1 MVFPGVS
8 ASFTHKLKRAR
19 ERLLSGDV
27 SGAQFLCEEVLQ
39 RAPRNP
45 EALSLLGASH
55 IAGGRPAQAV
65 PLLEQA
71 LASAPRHGP
80 TLEYLGL
87 AQLMLGRYP
96 DAERALTAAAAL
108 PGAPASVVMRLGIA
122 LLHQGRVEDA
132 IATLERATALDPRN
146 PDCRLNLGQALARAG
161 REALAREQFSEVLKL
176 DPARADA
183 MFNLGVIALDR
194 NELLEAR
201 QWFERALARD
211 PGNADALV
219 NLGIVHQREGR
230 LDEALAC
237 FRRALQLD
245 PASAHAANNLA
256 HTLLVERQFGE
267 ARRQY
272 LEALRLAPDMLEAH
286 EGLAAACLALGRFK
300 EAMSALR
307 EVLRLDPE
315 HRGAR
320 AKLMEALFQDAQLDE
335 AATAARHL
343 LDTDP
348 DQAGPYSTLGL
359 VHLVRGELDQAIAVL
374 ERGFQRTGASSLL
387 GMLTN
392 QLHRVC
398 DWDRWREAWTEMA
411 RRLEETT
418 ELGSPFWLL
427 TEDTTA
433 AQQLSYAQRWAQ
445 EKFGGIPSTPR
456 TPPERSNPRSR
467 LRIGYFSSDFHQH
480 AVASLIVEVLELH
493 DRSRFE
499 VFAYSYGPEDGS
511 ALRARLKA
519 ACEHFIDVA
528 WDPDDVVAGRI
539 EADALDILVDLKG
552 YTVGARTA
560 ILARRPCP
568 IQINWLGYPGTMGAP
583 FIDYIIADPFIIPD
597 GHEGAYSERVLRL
610 PHCYQPTDRR
620 RPVAG
625 PSTRADHGLPEEAFV
640 FCCFNQAVK
649 ITPEIFACWM
659 RLLAQ
664 VPGSVLWLLED
675 NPWATRNLKRS
686 AEAHG
691 VEPERLVFAPRVP
704 NAQHLGRYRVA
715 DLALDTFPYTSH
727 TTASDGLWLGC
738 PLVALCGETFA
749 ARVSGSILTA
759 CGLPELVTYSL
770 EDYETLALKLARDR
784 EYMAEIRARIAA
796 ARMNSPLFDTE
807 SFARSLERLYLDLV
821 EQRA

>member
-1 MVFPGVS
+1 M
-8 ASFTHKLKRAR
+8 
-19 ERLLSGDV
+19 SGDV
-27 SGAQFLCEEVLQ
+27 AGAQFLCEEVLQ

-71 LASAPRHGP
+71 LAAAPRHGP
-80 TLEYLGL
+80 TLECLGL
-87 AQLMLGRYP
+87 AHLMLGRYP
-96 DAERALTAAAAL
+96 DAERALRAAAAI
-108 PGAPASVVMRLGIA
+108 PGAPVSVVMRLGIA
-122 LLHQGRVEDA
+122 LLNQGRIEEA
-132 IATLERATALDPRN
+132 ITTLERAVALDPRN

-161 REALAREQFSEVLKL
+161 NEAAAREQLSEVLKL

-194 NELLEAR
+194 NELPEAR

-219 NLGIVHQREGR
+219 NLGIVHQREER
-230 LDEALAC
+230 FEEALAC
-237 FRRALQLD
+237 FRRALRID

-256 HTLLVERQFGE
+256 HTLLLKRHFDQARQ
-267 ARRQY
+267 QY
-272 LEALRLAPDMLEAH
+272 LDTLRLAPDMLEAH

-300 EAMSALR
+300 EAIAELR
-307 EVLRLDPE
+307 EVLRLDPQ

-320 AKLMEALFQDAQLDE
+320 GKLMDALFQDGQLDE
-335 AATAARHL
+335 AAAAARHAL
-343 LDTDP
+343 ETDP
-348 DQAGPYSTLGL
+348 DAVGPYSTLGL
-359 VHLVRGELDQAIAVL
+359 IHIVRAELDQAIAVL
-374 ERGFQRTGASSLL
+374 ERGFQRTNASSLL

-398 DWDRWREAWTEMA
+398 NWDRWREAWARTA
-411 RRLEETT
+411 RRLEQTT

-427 TEDTTA
+427 TEETTA
-433 AQQLSYAQRWAQ
+433 AQQLSYAQRWARAQ
-445 EKFGGIPSTPR
+445 FGDIPSTPR
-456 TPPERSNPRSR
+456 LRRERSNPRSR

-493 DRSRFE
+493 DRNRFE
-499 VFAYSYGPEDGS
+499 VFAYSYGPEDHS

-519 ACEHFIDVA
+519 ACEHFIDIA

-568 IQINWLGYPGTMGAP
+568 IQVNWLGYPGTMGAP

-597 GHEGAYSERVLRL
+597 GREGAYSERVLRL

-620 RPVAG
+620 RPVAE
-625 PSTRADHGLPEEAFV
+625 PSTRADHGLPEDAFV

-649 ITPEIFACWM
+649 VTPEIFACWM
-659 RLLAQ
+659 RLLTQ
-664 VPGSVLWLLED
+664 VPQSVLWLLED
-675 NPWATRNLKRS
+675 NPWATRNLKETARV
-686 AEAHG
+686 HG
-691 VEPERLVFAPRVP
+691 VDPERLIFAPRVP
-704 NAQHLGRYRVA
+704 NLQHLGRYRVA

-770 EDYETLALKLARDR
+770 QDYEALALRLARDR
-784 EYMAEIRARIAA
+784 AFMAEIRARAA
-796 ARMNSPLFDTE
+796 EARTNSPLFDTE
-807 SFARSLERLYLDLV
+807 AFTRSLERLYLELA
-821 EQRA
+821 EQQT